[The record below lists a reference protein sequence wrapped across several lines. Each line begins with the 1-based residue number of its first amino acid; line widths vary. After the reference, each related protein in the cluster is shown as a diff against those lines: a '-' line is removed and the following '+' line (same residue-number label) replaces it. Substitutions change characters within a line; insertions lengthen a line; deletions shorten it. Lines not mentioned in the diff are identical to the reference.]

1 MQTVETK
8 PATPRPLVLA
18 VPGLETHFRGD
29 SRVANNPQS
38 GVGRVFAS
46 LQEAWGERVRL
57 VGASLEAPNLPLLR
71 NLPRRVRLSEQADW
85 VFLPRTMGATALQN
99 TGGIPSLAVVHDL
112 GLLDMAFSGDRPVD
126 WWSHQVQMAHFRAVR
141 HATRIITVS
150 EFTRER
156 LLHHF
161 PQLEGRVRVAPNGVS
176 LAFLNYRRSQPEALA
191 RLRVNVPGVNGEPL
205 LLYVGSES
213 PRKNLPLLFRVLR
226 ELKER
231 YPKAQLLKIG
241 KSDHPQFRQ
250 EMLESLKIS
259 RLELGRDVLL
269 LEGPDDDL
277 LLDAYRAADVLVS
290 TSLYEGFGL
299 PALEALAVGTPVV
312 VTNRASFPE
321 VVGGLGATVEPRVDA
336 FVQRLET
343 LLHHPPSEVWREAAR
358 AHAARFSW
366 KASAEKYLEILKGGT
381 SA

>member
-1 MQTVETK
+1 MQIAKTK
-8 PATPRPLVLA
+8 PAIPRPLVLA
-18 VPGLETHFRGD
+18 VPGLESGR
-29 SRVANNPQS
+29 PQS

-71 NLPRRVRLSEQADW
+71 SLPRRVHPSERADW
-85 VFLPRTMGATALQN
+85 VFLPRTMGATALHN
-99 TGGIPSLAVVHDL
+99 TGGIPGLVVVHDL

-126 WWSHQVQMAHFRAVR
+126 GWSHRVQLAHFRALR
-141 HATRIITVS
+141 HATRIVTVS
-150 EFTRER
+150 YFTRER

-161 PQLEGRVRVAPNGVS
+161 PQLAQRVAVVPNGVS
-176 LAFLNYRRSQPEALA
+176 ETFLNYRRCREEALE
-191 RLRVNVPGVNGEPL
+191 RLRQSVSGVCGEPL

-213 PRKNLPLLFRVLR
+213 PRKNLPLLFAVLR
-226 ELKER
+226 VLKER
-231 YPKAQLLKIG
+231 HPKIQLLKIG
-241 KSDHPQFRQ
+241 APDHPRFRQ
-250 EMLESLKIS
+250 EMLDSLRVA

-269 LEGPDDDL
+269 VEGASDDL
-277 LLDAYRAADVLVS
+277 LLDAYRAANVLVS

-321 VVGGLGATVEPRVDA
+321 VVGDLGATVEPQVDA
-336 FVQRLET
+336 FAGELEA
-343 LLHHPPSEVWREAAR
+343 LLHNPPGEAWRTAAR

-366 KASAEKYLEILKGGT
+366 SSSAEKYLEILQGGT